1 MVTEI
6 MCQYA
11 FDVKE
16 VAESGDDMF
25 SDYLDSWLSLL
36 ENVVEEPYRLSMQAA
51 TCSASLMQGILNV
64 SKVSG
69 LHAAAEMMQSI
80 LDGMDAIFSYEYFYR
95 AELQTPLERQLLIL
109 NISHLLYSYC
119 EVATDVN
126 RTTSVVGQPSYQS
139 VQSRLAVTAIVLP
152 LDAVDITEVYVPY
165 QSSYLRVLAQ
175 GIGPY
180 CLVTYDKTAY
190 ATRVENLLMIDTFF
204 VSPGPFLNG
213 TENITTSWLDGHF
226 VMDLSEI
233 EITLPREVVAEF
245 NVSCPLTTSS
255 NPSFF
260 HVPCLN
266 YTHYIVQCSEDVG
279 MWNFNCPDDMRTNM
293 SCSRIIGN
301 VTEDYSESCDA
312 EFGWNNSV
320 SCMCR
325 KAMKVEYGDRFVVV
339 EFGSVLFFVLMDF
352 CETWASIKTMN
363 TDEVRRGLR
372 DITVI
377 AVAISILCATVAY
390 ADHVAA
396 KKTKDSLIGL
406 KESQVP
412 LKTFTQFDTEASDF
426 MTKYCDADTIFP
438 ETCRSESFY
447 KIFITE
453 IKRSHRWVSLLFNHI
468 PEYPRYMKV
477 LFLVSVVNCMMFL
490 NTLLFNW
497 LRADPM
503 RCSQF
508 ETVSE
513 CLEEPSKFA
522 HFKSMC
528 YWDREMEIAGG
539 ANNTL
544 SSFCF
549 LSTPSSEGNLVLMT
563 TAIAG
568 LLSIPMVLL
577 LEFIVVHVLCRPVM
591 NFNRV
596 IPLSM
601 LQESDMV
608 GVGRR
613 SSSFVASLC
622 GNKKKVQVDTEKRS
636 NLAFEVFMDTRQLL
650 CDLKQ
655 YRMKLKPRDVH
666 DFDSRWGF
674 GGKVIEELLSELE
687 KHHYLRSAEGNFEHI
702 AVARDRLAA
711 APCCCL
717 NTSRSLT
724 PPIKSEVFVRLW
736 NDILEVRLK
745 AEEELDFMEKNLLSK
760 DSRGNHMIMLFKR
773 DLLQGLHSKL
783 LSKLFISRLISHTST
798 QLAEVYCRYRIPI
811 SRGVQVFGYIIWFLI
826 NVFFVLYMFLFSL
839 RQSQE
844 GFREEWL
851 RGFMIW
857 ICLEIVLL
865 STFIMVTSTFVPVMV
880 AMKDLIEIGRLF
892 KTSIVSA
899 LRRKCN
905 VTVDDDGDTRRSRCN
920 SAGEVM
926 RKSER
931 SITIHPLEACEE
943 PFDTTPYFF
952 VSRKLAKAFPELLES
967 RVIKQFRSVIPNR
980 PYSHWSGPMH
990 SDRRY
995 LRLAAC
1001 IESAAVVIVHVLL
1014 SVMSVI
1020 PALEYYVLSIMG
1032 WMLLG
1037 YLSSSSGFRVFG
1049 NLFEFNGYFLLV
1061 LVLVFYLT
1069 LFLVGRKVLNI
1080 MQREYKVGR
1089 ASLLTKEDIR
1099 KRMNKAKL
1107 VTGVK
1112 RIQNLQRLGFLSKK
1126 NSINPIAVQDGFSTA
1141 SIKIGQQHD
1150 EVAKETNLHL
1160 QEVLSE
1166 EASALHSES
1175 SRYHFPLLKLSQSDS
1190 EDCEEIS
1197 TDILLEN
1204 NELIG
1209 VCCNNRRISDDV
1221 RLLLSNDDDSCESDS
1236 NLDVLSVRDVRKRSS
1251 FLRSLQNLIVND
1263 DDVESTHVDS
1273 DHCHVNQN
1281 AAGLKTRNIDELSI
1295 LRADQFLQSNNV
1307 KINSCV
1313 NVTDYISMATVLK
1326 ENVTVGDESDSSSS
1340 EYFADVDVVNSL
1352 NYFHS
1357 KGIAVDV
1364 NSDIFHIVKIAR
1376 RLRKLDAQAEI
1387 KRREDMIVDL
1397 KLYDKLVRYDSDSSD
1412 E

>member
-6 MCQYA
+6 MCQHA

-69 LHAAAEMMQSI
+69 LHAGAEMMQSI

-126 RTTSVVGQPSYQS
+126 RTTSVVGQPSYLS
-139 VQSRLAVTAIVLP
+139 AQSRLAVTAIVLP

-165 QSSYLRVLAQ
+165 QSSYLRVPTQ

-190 ATRVENLLMIDTFF
+190 ATRVENLLMMDTFS

-213 TENITTSWLDGHF
+213 TENITTSWPDGHF
-226 VMDLSEI
+226 VMDLSDI
-233 EITLPREVVAEF
+233 NTWNVVAEF
-245 NVSCPLTTSS
+245 NVTCPLLSTNYST
-255 NPSFF
+255 PFF
-260 HVPCLN
+260 VPCLN
-266 YTHYIVQCSEDVG
+266 YTHYVVQCSEDVG

-301 VTEDYSESCDA
+301 VTEDYSESCNA

-325 KAMKVEYGDRFVVV
+325 KAMKVEYGDRFVAV

-453 IKRSHRWVSLLFNHI
+453 IKRAHRWVSLLCNHK

-497 LRADPM
+497 LRADPT

-549 LSTPSSEGNLVLMT
+549 PSTPSSEGNLVLMT

-591 NFNRV
+591 NPNRV
-596 IPLSM
+596 IPLSI
-601 LQESDMV
+601 LQESDVV

-622 GNKKKVQVDTEKRS
+622 GNKKKIQVDTEKRS
-636 NLAFEVFMDTRQLL
+636 NLASEVFLDTRQLL
-650 CDLKQ
+650 CDLQ
-655 YRMKLKPRDVH
+655 RYRMKLKPRDVH

-687 KHHYLRSAEGNFEHI
+687 KHHYLRSAEGNFEQI

-717 NTSRSLT
+717 STSRSLT

-811 SRGVQVFGYIIWFLI
+811 SRGVQVFGYIILFVI
-826 NVFFVLYMFLFSL
+826 NIFFVLYMFLFSL

-844 GFREEWL
+844 GCREEWL

-865 STFIMVTSTFVPVMV
+865 STFIMITSTFVPMMV

-905 VTVDDDGDTRRSRCN
+905 ATVDDDGDMRRSRCN

-1001 IESAAVVIVHVLL
+1001 IESTTVVIVHVLL

-1037 YLSSSSGFRVFG
+1037 YLSSSSGNRVFG

-1107 VTGVK
+1107 VTGARWNLGLRTRMNSVVPGVIEDNAAVVTSTVTEMQQGNIEEK
-1112 RIQNLQRLGFLSKK
+1112 MDECDEKLLQRTPVKSGT
-1126 NSINPIAVQDGFSTA
+1126 STNNN
-1141 SIKIGQQHD
+1141 Q
-1150 EVAKETNLHL
+1150 
-1160 QEVLSE
+1160 
-1166 EASALHSES
+1166 
-1175 SRYHFPLLKLSQSDS
+1175 FPLLHLSSSDDDSGSADLEIGTVESCERNRMTYMSICSSDEEIGKEQAARNIEHYLHCCGREDVLSAQQYVNDMDKISRPLRVLLCDSDSDSEGDIGVGQNIDEMDIIKSAEYLISKDIYLDDGSNLSNYSIVAGAVMRMGEDIFEKSDSECDSASLDGFDDSEILKSYRYLTEIGVSLPDGADPSKYVKLARAIRMCNPKPKAKKKKEIGIVKKLTELAMESSDS
-1190 EDCEEIS
+1190 EDIW
-1197 TDILLEN
+1197 
-1204 NELIG
+1204 
-1209 VCCNNRRISDDV
+1209 
-1221 RLLLSNDDDSCESDS
+1221 
-1236 NLDVLSVRDVRKRSS
+1236 
-1251 FLRSLQNLIVND
+1251 
-1263 DDVESTHVDS
+1263 
-1273 DHCHVNQN
+1273 
-1281 AAGLKTRNIDELSI
+1281 
-1295 LRADQFLQSNNV
+1295 
-1307 KINSCV
+1307 
-1313 NVTDYISMATVLK
+1313 
-1326 ENVTVGDESDSSSS
+1326 
-1340 EYFADVDVVNSL
+1340 
-1352 NYFHS
+1352 
-1357 KGIAVDV
+1357 
-1364 NSDIFHIVKIAR
+1364 
-1376 RLRKLDAQAEI
+1376 
-1387 KRREDMIVDL
+1387 
-1397 KLYDKLVRYDSDSSD
+1397 
-1412 E
+1412 